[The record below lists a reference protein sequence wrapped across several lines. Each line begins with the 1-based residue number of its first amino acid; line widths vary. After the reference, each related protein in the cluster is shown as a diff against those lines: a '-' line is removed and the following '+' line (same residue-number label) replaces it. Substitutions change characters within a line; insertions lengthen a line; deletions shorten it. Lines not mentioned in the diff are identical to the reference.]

1 MNWDLTSYFPR
12 FDGPEMRRF
21 KEALRRDIAS
31 LKDRA
36 ASLLPL
42 NDENASGWE
51 DVLTRNEALIRRM
64 SHLSSYVS
72 CLAASDGRNED
83 YLKEEAR
90 LASTAATPHGRA
102 SRMRRPPRS
111 TRSPARVS
119 HSIAIVASDTFST
132 LLFSRR
138 PFPPR
143 L

>member
-1 MNWDLTSYFPR
+1 MNWDLTSYFSR

-51 DVLTRNEALIRRM
+51 DVLTRNEALTRRM

-83 YLKEEAR
+83 HLKEEAT
-90 LASTAATPHGRA
+90 LASMRAELAKLRVQFVPRGHETPDA
-102 SRMRRPPRS
+102 MC
-111 TRSPARVS
+111 
-119 HSIAIVASDTFST
+119 
-132 LLFSRR
+132 
-138 PFPPR
+138 
-143 L
+143 

>member
-12 FDGPEMRRF
+12 FDGSEMRRF
-21 KEALRRDIAS
+21 KEVLRCDIAS

-51 DVLTRNEALIRRM
+51 DVLIRNEALTRRM

-83 YLKEEAR
+83 YLKEEAT
-90 LASTAATPHGRA
+90 LAAMRAELAKVRGELLRGVEETPAESVTSCITH
-102 SRMRRPPRS
+102 RS
-111 TRSPARVS
+111 
-119 HSIAIVASDTFST
+119 
-132 LLFSRR
+132 
-138 PFPPR
+138 
-143 L
+143 